1 MIALE
6 KDTFDTE
13 VLEAEGTVLV
23 DFWSQGCEP
32 CKALLPDIER
42 FAEMYGET
50 IKFCKFDTTKAR
62 RVAIREKVLG
72 LPTIAIYKDGAKID
86 EVTKATS
93 SWTKDFWSGSTTC

>member
-6 KDTFDTE
+6 KHTFDPE
-13 VLEAEGTVLV
+13 VLEAEGIVLV

-42 FAEMYGET
+42 FAEMYGEN

-86 EVTKATS
+86 EVTKDDATVANIEAMI
-93 SWTKDFWSGSTTC
+93 KKYL

>member
-13 VLEAEGTVLV
+13 VLQAEGTVLV

-42 FAEMYGET
+42 FAEAYGES

-86 EVTKATS
+86 EVTKDDATVANIEAMI
-93 SWTKDFWSGSTTC
+93 KKHL

>member
-6 KDTFDTE
+6 KDTFDAE

-50 IKFCKFDTTKAR
+50 IKFCKFDTTKAKR
-62 RVAIREKVLG
+62 LAMREKVLG

-86 EVTKATS
+86 EVTKDDATV
-93 SWTKDFWSGSTTC
+93 TNIEAMIKKYL

>member
-6 KDTFDTE
+6 KNTFDPE
-13 VLEAEGTVLV
+13 VLEAEGLVLV

-42 FAEMYGET
+42 FAEMYGEN
-50 IKFCKFDTTKAR
+50 INFCKFDTTKAR

-86 EVTKATS
+86 EVTKDDATVANIEAMI
-93 SWTKDFWSGSTTC
+93 KKYL

>member
-6 KDTFDTE
+6 KDTFDAE
-13 VLEAEGTVLV
+13 VLQSEGTVLV

-42 FAEMYGET
+42 FAEAYGDK

-86 EVTKATS
+86 EVTKDDATV
-93 SWTKDFWSGSTTC
+93 TNIEEMIKKYL

>member
-50 IKFCKFDTTKAR
+50 IKF
-62 RVAIREKVLG
+62 
-72 LPTIAIYKDGAKID
+72 
-86 EVTKATS
+86 
-93 SWTKDFWSGSTTC
+93 

>member
-6 KDTFDTE
+6 KNTFDPE
-13 VLEAEGTVLV
+13 VLEAEGLVLV

-42 FAEMYGET
+42 FAEMYGEN
-50 IKFCKFDTTKAR
+50 IKCCKFDTTKAR

-86 EVTKATS
+86 EVNKDDATVANIEAMI
-93 SWTKDFWSGSTTC
+93 KKYL